1 MAGVLLRLLPLLMA
15 GLERALALS
24 LAQPR
29 SLAHGEGTEQ
39 PCPPSKFS
47 CGAGICIPSEWLCDG
62 DRDCPDGRDE
72 TSCWAEPCA
81 HGEERCPSETCFPVR
96 CEGPEC
102 AVLWTQAR
110 CPPPPCLAKHR
121 FCDGVSDCPNGTD
134 EQFVDCKKHRLKP
147 SSLDCAKEGFQCAPG
162 VCIPHAW
169 VCDGHSDC
177 ASGNDEH
184 HCGVTQI
191 PGDQNTTSA
200 VSLTSVYGNLTTSER
215 QSAYDLVTAAGVTQA
230 PRDQNTTSAMSLT
243 PGHGNLTPS
252 ERRSAYGLVM
262 AAAAL
267 SGVLA
272 AACLLVCC
280 QTWAQVRWRLLPQPN
295 LLEAVKES
303 LLIPERTPSPLL

>member
-29 SLAHGEGTEQ
+29 SLANGEGTEQ

-72 TSCWAEPCA
+72 TSCW
-81 HGEERCPSETCFPVR
+81 
-96 CEGPEC
+96 
-102 AVLWTQAR
+102 
-110 CPPPPCLAKHR
+110 
-121 FCDGVSDCPNGTD
+121 
-134 EQFVDCKKHRLKP
+134 
-147 SSLDCAKEGFQCAPG
+147 
-162 VCIPHAW
+162 
-169 VCDGHSDC
+169 
-177 ASGNDEH
+177 
-184 HCGVTQI
+184 VTQI